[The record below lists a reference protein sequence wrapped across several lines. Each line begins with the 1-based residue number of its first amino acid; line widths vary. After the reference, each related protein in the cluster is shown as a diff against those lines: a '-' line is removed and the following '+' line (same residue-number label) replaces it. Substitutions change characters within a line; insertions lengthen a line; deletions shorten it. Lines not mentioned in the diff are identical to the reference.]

1 MSKHKSAIFMLLG
14 LVAFILY
21 LGFFV
26 GIGSLL
32 ELISK
37 LNFEQY
43 SLYYSIAI
51 AALFLSVFLI
61 L

>member
-1 MSKHKSAIFMLLG
+1 MHKSVIFMLLG

-21 LGFFV
+21 LGFFA
-26 GIGSLL
+26 GISSLL

-37 LNFEQY
+37 LNLEQY

-51 AALFLSVFLI
+51 AALFLSVFLV